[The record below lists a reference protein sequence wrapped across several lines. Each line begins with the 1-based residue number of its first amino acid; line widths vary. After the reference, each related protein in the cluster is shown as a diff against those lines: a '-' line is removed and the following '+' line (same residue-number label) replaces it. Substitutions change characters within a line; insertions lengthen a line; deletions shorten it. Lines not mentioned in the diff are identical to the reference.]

1 MKKIVS
7 LMAFCVVLFGAI
19 LIVTGCGVKP
29 EKGTVLK
36 VIKMLAD
43 QDGNLKEPERPLYFC
58 FHTDGKAYM
67 ASKDEEGKLMFQE
80 LGPYVNDSKSKKL
93 TIDGDEVYSY
103 TTSGNKMSLKDPENG
118 KVVVELQKTR
128 DYTEKQIKDAV
139 GK

>member
-7 LMAFCVVLFGAI
+7 LMAFCVVLFGAV
-19 LIVTGCGVKP
+19 LMATGCGLKP

-36 VIKMLAD
+36 VIKQFD
-43 QDGNLKEPERPLYFC
+43 ETGNAMELKAPTYFC

-67 ASKDEEGKLMFQE
+67 AFKDEEGKLMSQE